1 LPRTLIWDLPTRLFH
16 IVLAVG
22 FGGATIIALAL
33 GDDSAL
39 FPYHAMLG
47 LTIGVAVVLRIIWGV
62 VGSRYAR
69 FGSFMFGPAAV
80 AEYMRGVLTRKGKMY
95 LGHNPGSAYGIFA
108 MLALVLGLAV
118 TGIMLGQGNESVE
131 DLHEILAYVMLA
143 VVGAHVLGVAIHIVS
158 HRENIIAS
166 MIHGRKDAEGS
177 NGMSSHGITSTH
189 RVAAALFLLVIGW
202 FLGALIANFD
212 RTTST
217 TTLPILGTQLR
228 LSEAEGEEGENR
240 GGGTTP
246 AEADKD
252 ED

>member
-1 LPRTLIWDLPTRLFH
+1 
-16 IVLAVG
+16 
-22 FGGATIIALAL
+22 
-33 GDDSAL
+33 
-39 FPYHAMLG
+39 
-47 LTIGVAVVLRIIWGV
+47 
-62 VGSRYAR
+62 
-69 FGSFMFGPAAV
+69 
-80 AEYMRGVLTRKGKMY
+80 MRGVLTRKGKMY

-118 TGIMLGQGNESVE
+118 TDIMLGQGNESVE

-143 VVGAHVLGVAIHIVS
+143 AVGAHVLGVAIHIVS

-189 RVAAALFLLVIGW
+189 RVAAALFLLVIGR

-228 LSEAEGEEGENR
+228 LAETEGEKGENR
-240 GGGTTP
+240 GLSWVCRGSVISLSSACHGPVMGLSWACPPLANSRALCGCEKSRAVPVPHPPRPAMCPRTTWIADLMADSCVF
-246 AEADKD
+246 AELQTVCSGRL
-252 ED
+252 